1 MSHAP
6 EASGADAHLVETKLD
21 SEAVFDGAL
30 LHVRRDTV
38 RLPTGRTATREY
50 VVHPGAVLIAPR
62 LPDGRWIVE
71 RQFRYPVGRV
81 FLEFPAGKR
90 DPGES
95 ALDTGRRELAEE
107 AGYVARAWTRLGVIH
122 PVIGYSDEAIE
133 LWRADGLEH
142 VGRRL
147 DEDEHLD
154 ILAMSGAELLAALDR
169 GEITDAKTVAALF
182 FLERGG
188 GVA

>member
-1 MSHAP
+1 MNERDDTGH
-6 EASGADAHLVETKLD
+6 AHLVETGVG

-30 LHVRRDTV
+30 LHVRKDTV
-38 RLPTGRTATREY
+38 RLPSGRLATREY
-50 VVHPGAVLIAPR
+50 IVHPGAVLVAPR
-62 LPDGRWIVE
+62 LPDGRWVVE

-95 ALDTGRRELAEE
+95 ALDTGRRELLEE
-107 AGYVARAWTRLGVIH
+107 TGYTARTWTRLGMLH
-122 PVIGYSDEAIE
+122 PGIGYSNEAIE
-133 LWRADGLEH
+133 LWRADDLEH

-147 DEDEHLD
+147 DDDEHLD
-154 ILAMSGAELLAALDR
+154 IHALSGAELLAAFDR

-182 FLERGG
+182 HLERRG